1 MNTQWL
7 AQRPVDPDEG
17 ETRILPLV
25 LEQVDEVGLSEI
37 GRQRDHNE
45 DFLII
50 DSRFRRL
57 ATGSGYH
64 CHLRGLYVLCDG
76 MGGHAAGEIASRRA
90 AEVFRAEVMRH
101 WPEQGLPP
109 DACLRRALAIANQDL
124 FDRNEAAH
132 SEGRAR
138 MGTTLVAL
146 LLTEQQGV
154 IVHVGDSRA
163 YRYRRR
169 QGLECLTEDHQVG
182 QAAIHQGVEA
192 AIALARPEAYQLTQA
207 LGPRESEDLE
217 PAIRHISLDDSQL
230 LLLCSDGL
238 SDHELLPELVESHLA
253 PMARS
258 QSHLPRL
265 AQDLMDLAN
274 DCNGHDNLSLI
285 AVRLILK
292 PLRLTGLEDED
303 DHGGG

>member
-7 AQRPVDPDEG
+7 SPRSADSDE
-17 ETRILPLV
+17 EDTRILPLV

-37 GRQRDHNE
+37 GRLREHNE

-50 DSRFRRL
+50 DSQVQRL
-57 ATGSGYH
+57 STGFGH
-64 CHLRGLYVLCDG
+64 QCRLRGLYILCDG

-90 AEVFRAEVMRH
+90 AEVFRQEVLTH
-101 WPEQGLPP
+101 WTEQGLPA
-109 DACLRRALAIANQDL
+109 DRVLRRALAIANQEL
-124 FDRNEAAH
+124 FNLNEAAH
-132 SEGRAR
+132 SQGRGR

-146 LLTEQQGV
+146 LLGELQAV

-169 QGLECLTEDHQVG
+169 QGLEQLTLDHQVA
-182 QAAIHQGVEA
+182 QDAIHRGMEA
-192 AIALARPEAYQLTQA
+192 AIALAQPEAYQLTQA
-207 LGPRESEDLE
+207 LGPRESDALD
-217 PAIRHISLDDSQL
+217 PAICHFSLEESQL

-238 SDHELLPELVESHLA
+238 SDHELLRELVDSHIA

-258 QSHLPRL
+258 QAYLPHL
-265 AQDLMDLAN
+265 AQDLLDLGN

-285 AVRLILK
+285 VVRLILK
-292 PLRLTGLEDED
+292 PLRLTGLEASQA
-303 DHGGG
+303 GP